1 MWYIVIGIIVLGVVA
16 AIAGYFR
23 NRKLQ
28 KMLERGE
35 ISEIPEAQ
43 ELVTDECCGQHET
56 CERDSLLAAVSK
68 KIEYYDDEE
77 LDRFRGVEADAYDE
91 DAVNEFRDV
100 LYTLQEIEVAGWLR
114 SLQLRAINLPDELKD
129 EAFLIVIKFHNHETK
144 VPLAWNNSFIGMEQE
159 FPYNE
164 TEVSCRETIKKD
176 IRG

>member
-1 MWYIVIGIIVLGVVA
+1 MWYIVIGIIVLGVIA

-77 LDRFRGVEADAYDE
+77 LDKYIGIAPE
-91 DAVNEFRDV
+91 DYTPEQEDEFRDV
-100 LYTLQEIEVAGWLR
+100 FYTMQDIDVAGWVR
-114 SLQLRAINLPDELKD
+114 SLQLRGIALPNNIKD
-129 EAFLIVIKFHNHETK
+129 EIFLI
-144 VPLAWNNSFIGMEQE
+144 IGERR
-159 FPYNE
+159 F
-164 TEVSCRETIKKD
+164 
-176 IRG
+176 